1 MAVDA
6 NPNLLQNH
14 SPRSLGNLNTRK
26 TKIVGLRVMEMA
38 FLNRNPS
45 AHSLYMSGNR
55 EIAGILEDIWTRR
68 EKVGE
73 DLVKPGQIWRRC
85 EEIW

>member
-1 MAVDA
+1 
-6 NPNLLQNH
+6 
-14 SPRSLGNLNTRK
+14 
-26 TKIVGLRVMEMA
+26 MEMA
-38 FLNRNPS
+38 LTGTLRPV
-45 AHSLYMSGNR
+45 SLYMSENR

-73 DLVKPGQIWRRC
+73 DLEKPGQIWRRC